1 MLTPRFNI
9 RQKPESCWPWVLSEG
24 QPCGPRRVDG
34 WQRAFWGGPERP
46 SQESAPYTRPSE
58 RDCQTPAPA
67 FEMLVAFRKG
77 CCSLHLLQALATG
90 QQGVQGGVPRGRVS
104 HSTGGRSKR
113 WSSWSTSG
121 STALCHWVLD
131 EEEAQCGDV
140 SEHSQLFMFTPIPY
154 LEWMAKIESICLLA
168 CLPWL

>member
-1 MLTPRFNI
+1 MLQITQTLKMRTQALNP
-9 RQKPESCWPWVLSEG
+9 
-24 QPCGPRRVDG
+24 VDRECC
-34 WQRAFWGGPERP
+34 QRDNHVAQGEWMGDNE
-46 SQESAPYTRPSE
+46 PSE
-58 RDCQTPAPA
+58 VDQNAPLKNPLHTRVRQSGTA
-67 FEMLVAFRKG
+67 RH
-77 CCSLHLLQALATG
+77 LHLLQALATG

-154 LEWMAKIESICLLA
+154 LDSSVDYMKLF
-168 CLPWL
+168 